1 MKVKFLA
8 TMAASLLVLS
18 CQQEELSVP
27 TAENSENYEVRLV
40 GIIDGTPVAE
50 VSADT
55 RSNTENKELALQ
67 FPSET
72 GYQAFLEKLKAKSHQ
87 ERIELT
93 NNLGL
98 TSLQE
103 IANIADIELET
114 IGKEATSE
122 SDFRNKYE
130 QYVEKYNGILISNPY
145 DASDLSLYVPDGENL
160 ATYTINE
167 NGLIAIGNEIRKI
180 ELTNDLSPKDKS
192 LYLASTAVARDKTD
206 FAGSSHEVNGKKTI
220 YSVQLMQNICLNV
233 HIGFQKKMWYGWKRD
248 NARDAYYFLDVS
260 SPFQYTYWL
269 TPVGAG
275 APSIQTNIPC
285 PDMYF
290 FSTPGT
296 IDYSTGYFLNNCR
309 YVQGKLYVW
318 TDQTA
323 ETDMVQ
329 CNAVVDNVYKIQ
341 EIRRCDRNKAY
352 TLDFYV
358 DYLY

>member
-1 MKVKFLA
+1 M
-8 TMAASLLVLS
+8 
-18 CQQEELSVP
+18 SVP

-72 GYQAFLEKLKAKSHQ
+72 GYQAFLEKLKAMSHQ

-167 NGLIAIGNEIRKI
+167 NGLIAIGNEIRK
-180 ELTNDLSPKDKS
+180 LS
-192 LYLASTAVARDKTD
+192 
-206 FAGSSHEVNGKKTI
+206 
-220 YSVQLMQNICLNV
+220 
-233 HIGFQKKMWYGWKRD
+233 
-248 NARDAYYFLDVS
+248 
-260 SPFQYTYWL
+260 
-269 TPVGAG
+269 
-275 APSIQTNIPC
+275 
-285 PDMYF
+285 
-290 FSTPGT
+290 
-296 IDYSTGYFLNNCR
+296 
-309 YVQGKLYVW
+309 
-318 TDQTA
+318 
-323 ETDMVQ
+323 
-329 CNAVVDNVYKIQ
+329 
-341 EIRRCDRNKAY
+341 
-352 TLDFYV
+352 
-358 DYLY
+358 

>member
-72 GYQAFLEKLKAKSHQ
+72 GYQAFLEKLKAMSHQ

-122 SDFRNKYE
+122 SDFRN
-130 QYVEKYNGILISNPY
+130 
-145 DASDLSLYVPDGENL
+145 
-160 ATYTINE
+160 
-167 NGLIAIGNEIRKI
+167 
-180 ELTNDLSPKDKS
+180 
-192 LYLASTAVARDKTD
+192 
-206 FAGSSHEVNGKKTI
+206 
-220 YSVQLMQNICLNV
+220 
-233 HIGFQKKMWYGWKRD
+233 
-248 NARDAYYFLDVS
+248 
-260 SPFQYTYWL
+260 
-269 TPVGAG
+269 
-275 APSIQTNIPC
+275 
-285 PDMYF
+285 
-290 FSTPGT
+290 
-296 IDYSTGYFLNNCR
+296 
-309 YVQGKLYVW
+309 
-318 TDQTA
+318 
-323 ETDMVQ
+323 
-329 CNAVVDNVYKIQ
+329 
-341 EIRRCDRNKAY
+341 
-352 TLDFYV
+352 
-358 DYLY
+358 